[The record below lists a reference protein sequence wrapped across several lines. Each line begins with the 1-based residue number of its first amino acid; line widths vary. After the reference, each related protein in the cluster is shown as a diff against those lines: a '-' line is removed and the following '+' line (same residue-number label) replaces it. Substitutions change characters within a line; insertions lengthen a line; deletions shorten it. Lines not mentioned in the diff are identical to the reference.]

1 MWWTYI
7 LAVGAVMGAIGIGVG
22 AFGAHALKE
31 MLTPPD
37 LAIYETAVK
46 YWMYHALG
54 VCLLAVVMTRIENG
68 FIKTSVAMMICGAL
82 IFSGSLIA
90 LVLTGQR
97 ILGAITPV
105 GGALLILAWLLLA
118 VGVIAHG

>member
-1 MWWTYI
+1 MWWIYI
-7 LAVGAVMGAIGIGVG
+7 LAFGAVMAAVGIGVG
-22 AFGAHALKE
+22 AFGAHALKDI
-31 MLTPPD
+31 LTPPD

-54 VCLLAVVMTRIENG
+54 LCIVSIVMTRIENN
-68 FIKTSVAMMICGAL
+68 FMKSSAALMICGAL

-90 LVLTGQR
+90 LVLTGNR
-97 ILGAITPV
+97 VLGAVTPV
-105 GGALLILAWLLLA
+105 GGALLILSWLMLA